1 MGGLDMLAELTEVRK
16 QYGNFKLNCTM
27 QLEEGRITG
36 LIGKNGA
43 GKSTAFK
50 AILGLI
56 HVDGGTVRVMGQDG
70 ESLTSEQKEEIGVVL
85 SDSTFSGYLTVQ
97 QISHI
102 MEKMYRRFDRQKF
115 LEKCRQ
121 LSIPLDKKLKEF
133 STGMRVKL
141 KVLLALSHEAKMLIL
156 DEPTAGLDVV
166 ARDRILDLLREYMEQ
181 EGRGILISSHIS
193 SDLEGL
199 CDDLYMIH
207 EGKIILHED
216 MDVLLDQYGLLKV
229 EEKEFTDLDKRGI
242 FRVAKE
248 SWGYSCLTNEK
259 QFYMENYPGLVVE
272 RGSVDEIIAM
282 ISKGEKL

>member
-1 MGGLDMLAELTEVRK
+1 MLAELTEVRK

>member
-1 MGGLDMLAELTEVRK
+1 MLAELTEVRK
-16 QYGNFKLNCTM
+16 QYGNFQLNCTM

-56 HVDGGTVRVMGQDG
+56 HVDDGTVRVMGQDSTG
-70 ESLTSEQKEEIGVVL
+70 LTPAQKEEIGVVL

-102 MEKMYRRFDRQKF
+102 MEKMYHRFDRADF
-115 LEKCRQ
+115 LEKCHQ
-121 LSIPLDKKLKEF
+121 LSIPLDRSLKEF
-133 STGMRVKL
+133 STGMRAKL
-141 KVLLALSHEAKMLIL
+141 KVLLALSHEAKLLIL

-166 ARDRILDLLREYMEQ
+166 ARDQILDLLREYMEQ

-207 EGKIILHED
+207 EGKIHED
-216 MDVLLDQYGLLKV
+216 MDVLLDQYGILKV
-229 EEKEFTDLDKRGI
+229 EEKVFADLDKRGI
-242 FRVAKE
+242 LRVAKE

-259 QFYMENYPGLVVE
+259 QFYLENYPGLIVE
-272 RGSVDEIIAM
+272 RGSVDEIITM
-282 ISKGEKL
+282 ISKGEEL